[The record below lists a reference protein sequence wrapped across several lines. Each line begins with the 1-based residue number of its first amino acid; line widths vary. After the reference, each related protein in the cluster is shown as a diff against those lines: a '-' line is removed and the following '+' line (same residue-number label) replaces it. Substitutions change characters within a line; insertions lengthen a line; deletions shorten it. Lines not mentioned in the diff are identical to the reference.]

1 MPQRPR
7 GHVNETWSI
16 RAFESLL
23 PAEWLSHPF
32 ESDYGIDRRVE
43 IFEGQ
48 TATGHF
54 FNVQLK
60 SQTTGSGQRPAV
72 PIRRST
78 LNYWAE
84 LRDPTLIVIA
94 HEPTQVLW
102 FRWSHLLGQDENP
115 DTKSRQVR
123 CDEVLDE
130 ESAARLREEVAAYR
144 LAQEL
149 THHLPLDVYLSGA
162 TLYGES
168 ASSLKR
174 AIGRKLS
181 TLPSFFRIV
190 HGNPT
195 MPYLQVSIEDTRV
208 MAGLRGNYSQ
218 QITWEFHGERDY
230 NALASDVIASM
241 ALSCA
246 SVGAEDLAVRLLRL
260 VVSDTHTLLE
270 ANGLGYAVAL
280 LARHEATDALLT
292 LVRRTAAVEGH
303 PARDIALAAF
313 ASTPSPPEVTR
324 TVAYAIRDAARHWTR
339 PAMGI
344 YNAANLLRAVDS
356 NEALRLYEEAAV
368 DDPQYRNRG
377 YWWREKGITYWA
389 RNETEAAESCYREA
403 IALEDSQAVAYLA
416 DVLMRTG
423 RYRHARDTLADAPIW
438 ESPDDAQWRLTLNA
452 LNLIVDDLGIDE
464 QVRLTRAVPDFY
476 PAPADDSLEALE
488 QAALLAIRED
498 ALNGWAYSGLAAAWT
513 GREEEEKDPL
523 QATMT
528 AAVIINVAGYLW
540 IDLLIACLSDD
551 AHDQELRMML
561 AQDAMLCAWKYL
573 GESFAEEVFEHP
585 FIDDELRALV
595 LDFFETV
602 RPPSPPLE
610 MRRHLDDGTFESQFI
625 PTDRR
630 AATASD

>member
-130 ESAARLREEVAAYR
+130 ESAARLREEVAAYC